1 MNGQAERWDA
11 LRAPVIGPFLR
22 WRHTRTTLQSLLLAV
37 AVILV
42 LHGLF
47 GPQVAPANLATVLSW
62 VHYRGLLVLTL
73 LAAGNFFCTGCPL
86 VLLRNFA
93 RRLHT
98 PVRHWP
104 AALRGKWLAAA
115 LFAGILFAYELFD
128 LWSRPRAT
136 AWIVV
141 AYFGAALAVDLM
153 FAGASFCKYVCPI
166 GQFNFVASTMSPLEV
181 QVRTPAACR
190 SCATADCVKGRW
202 ETEGVAPVRLLQR
215 GCELGLFLPTKV
227 GNLDCT
233 FCLECVH
240 ACPHDNV
247 ALRPRVPGVELLD
260 PGRRSSIGRLWRRTD
275 VAAFVLLFAFGG
287 IVNAFGM
294 TAAARAVEASLGRTL
309 HVASE
314 APVLSVIF
322 LSGLVVI
329 PALLIAGATALT
341 PGVTRLGWRRTATA
355 YAFALAP
362 FGFGMWLS
370 HYGFHLLTGVFTI
383 VPVTQSAALDLLGWP
398 ALGTP
403 QWRWSG
409 MRPGSVFPIELG
421 LILLGAT
428 SSIAFAYL
436 ISERRQPDRPLRA
449 TMPWAAVI
457 VTMAAAALWI
467 LSQPMDLRG
476 VSLGVGG

>member
-1 MNGQAERWDA
+1 MSGLPGRWDA

-22 WRHTRTTLQSLLLAV
+22 WRHARTTLQSVLLAV
-37 AVILV
+37 ALIVIL
-42 LHGLF
+42 HGFF

-62 VHYRGLLVLTL
+62 VHYRGLLVLAL

-86 VLLRNFA
+86 VLLRNLA
-93 RRLHT
+93 RRLHE
-98 PVRHWP
+98 PVRRWP
-104 AALRGKWLAAA
+104 AALRGKWTAAA
-115 LFAGILFAYELFD
+115 LFAGILLVYELFD
-128 LWSRPRAT
+128 LWSRPQAT

-141 AYFGAALAVDLM
+141 AYFGAALAVDLV

-181 QVRTPAACR
+181 QVRAPSTCR
-190 SCATADCVKGRW
+190 SCTTADCVKGRR
-202 ETEGVAPVRLLQR
+202 EAATPVRVVQR
-215 GCELGLFLPTKV
+215 GCELGLFLPTKI

-247 ALRPRVPGVELLD
+247 ALYSRVPGVELLD
-260 PGRRSSIGRLWRRTD
+260 PRRRSSIGRLWRRTD
-275 VAAFVLLFAFGG
+275 LAAFVVLFAFGG

-294 TAAARAVEASLGRTL
+294 TAAAPSVEAWLGQAM
-309 HVASE
+309 HVTGE

-322 LSGLVVI
+322 VLGLVVL
-329 PALLIAGATALT
+329 PVMLIAGATTLT
-341 PGVTRLGWRRTATA
+341 PGARRLGWWRAATA
-355 YAFALAP
+355 YTFSLVP
-362 FGFGMWLS
+362 FGFAMWLS
-370 HYGFHLLTGVFTI
+370 HYGFHLLTGIFTI

-409 MRPGSVFPIELG
+409 MRPGSVLPIELG

-428 SSIAFAYL
+428 TSIALAYL
-436 ISERRQPDRPLRA
+436 ISERQQPERPLRA

-457 VTMAAAALWI
+457 VTMAVAALWI

-476 VSLGVGG
+476 LSLGVGG